1 MAGQGKQRIRQ
12 PKAIPD
18 GPVKQFVEG
27 LDMEER
33 MLIVLKAQLYAGKWE
48 PMLED
53 LKNRLEGKPYI
64 FKLINRI
71 KDDIE
76 RIEVLRR
83 FEDTYHVDLSDYVD
97 LQ

>member
-1 MAGQGKQRIRQ
+1 MAGQGKQRTRQ
-12 PKAIPD
+12 PKAIPE
-18 GPVKQFVEG
+18 GPVKQFVEELG
-27 LDMEER
+27 TEER
-33 MLIVLKAQLYAGKWE
+33 MLIVLKAQLYGGKWE

-76 RIEVLRR
+76 RIQILRQ
-83 FEDTYHVDLSDYVD
+83 FEDTYHVDLCDYVD